1 MWLVYLLLVLDAVT
15 SAALTF
21 WVLSSIGL
29 VVTAI
34 LCCVA
39 ESEKDVPCG
48 CRDFTDSAHKAISKM
63 RNICLGIFI
72 PCMLIGVF
80 VPDSKQMAMIYTV
93 GNTIEYVQG
102 NEKIKE
108 LPDKVVKCL
117 DKFIDEYLNEEN

>member
-1 MWLVYLLLVLDAVT
+1 MWLVYLLLILDAVT
-15 SAALTF
+15 STAVTF

-29 VVTAI
+29 VISAI
-34 LCCVA
+34 LHCVA
-39 ESEKDVPCG
+39 ESQKEDVYK
-48 CRDFTDSAHKAISKM
+48 DFTDSARKAISKI
-63 RNICLGIFI
+63 RNVCLGIFI

-80 VPDSKQMAMIYTV
+80 VPNSKQMAIIYTV

-117 DKFIDEYLNEEN
+117 DKFIDEYLNEEKQ